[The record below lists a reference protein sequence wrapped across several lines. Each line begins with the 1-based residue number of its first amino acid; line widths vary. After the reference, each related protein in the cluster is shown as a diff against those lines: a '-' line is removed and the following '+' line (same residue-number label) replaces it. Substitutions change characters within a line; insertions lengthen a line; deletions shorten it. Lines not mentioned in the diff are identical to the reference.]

1 MFAVS
6 SPVNFCISLIFELT
20 VSIAISR
27 GLSSFYKV
35 CERERQTDRDRE
47 ITSLKIKSS
56 FSYYHFIITY
66 FKPANHSRKTTT
78 NSECHSLN
86 PEGLMR
92 KGDWNFTKGKGLVN
106 SQQIHTLYLSFPCE
120 MDDHNETWTQHWS
133 CNICE

>member
-27 GLSSFYKV
+27 GLSSFYK
-35 CERERQTDRDRE
+35 ERETEPERPSERDRE

-56 FSYYHFIITY
+56 FSYYHFIVTY

-92 KGDWNFTKGKGLVN
+92 KGD
-106 SQQIHTLYLSFPCE
+106 
-120 MDDHNETWTQHWS
+120 
-133 CNICE
+133 